1 MEKLELFNV
10 SKYYS
15 KFRALSDVSLKLF
28 PGEVHA
34 LMGENGAGK
43 TTLIKVLAGVLK
55 ADQINIKIDG
65 YNSNINSSSDSSS
78 SSD

>member
-34 LMGENGAGK
+34 LMGEMELEK
-43 TTLIKVLAGVLK
+43 LH
-55 ADQINIKIDG
+55 
-65 YNSNINSSSDSSS
+65 
-78 SSD
+78 